1 MRHVAF
7 ALAYVLFVGTTNAS
21 FAADVKD
28 AVPANVKRQIF
39 HRYDFN
45 RDGKLSIAEK
55 GAARLAVGS
64 VRQANGVK
72 RNNKI
77 VRTIR

>member
-1 MRHVAF
+1 MRH
-7 ALAYVLFVGTTNAS
+7 LAIAIACLLIFGTTTVS

-72 RNNKI
+72 RNNKV

>member
-1 MRHVAF
+1 MRLLAI
-7 ALAYVLFVGTTNAS
+7 ALAGVLSFSATTIT
-21 FAADVKD
+21 FAADAKD

-39 HRYDFN
+39 HRYDLN

-55 GAARLAVGS
+55 GAARLAIGG

-72 RNNKI
+72 RNNKV